1 MFRFFHSLKNVFKS
15 RTFPIFLLFL
25 PLVLQWMAVGPIG
38 LRGAAVQQVFAL
50 EISEFEQ
57 ELALTPSRLRMGST
71 AMEIVPSS

>member
-25 PLVLQWMAVGPIG
+25 PLVLQWMAVGPVG
-38 LRGAAVQQVFAL
+38 LRGAAAQQVFAQ

-57 ELALTPSRLRMGST
+57 ELAPIPSRLRMGST